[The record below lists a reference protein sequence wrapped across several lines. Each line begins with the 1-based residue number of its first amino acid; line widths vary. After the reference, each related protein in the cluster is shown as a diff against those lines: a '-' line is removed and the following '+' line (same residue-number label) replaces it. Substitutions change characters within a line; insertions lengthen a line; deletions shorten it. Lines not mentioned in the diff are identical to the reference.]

1 MKFTSVKRK
10 LRVLF
15 CLICIMIITASV
27 PTGSSILTGVAKLIK
42 SEGKKTAVIVIDTGH
57 GGRDGGAESS
67 SGTCEKDINL
77 AIALHVKELAE
88 KMQIKPST
96 LNVMIGR
103 MDFSE
108 IQKAVLSEVKKQ
120 RI

>member
-42 SEGKKTAVIVIDTGH
+42 SEGKKTAVIVIDPGH

-77 AIALHVKELAE
+77 AIALHVR
-88 KMQIKPST
+88 
-96 LNVMIGR
+96 NW
-103 MDFSE
+103 
-108 IQKAVLSEVKKQ
+108 Q
-120 RI
+120 RRTDIRSL

>member
-42 SEGKKTAVIVIDTGH
+42 SEGKKTAVIVIDPGH
-57 GGRDGGAESS
+57 GGRTAARKAAQER
-67 SGTCEKDINL
+67 
-77 AIALHVKELAE
+77 VKRTSIL
-88 KMQIKPST
+88 
-96 LNVMIGR
+96 L
-103 MDFSE
+103 
-108 IQKAVLSEVKKQ
+108 
-120 RI
+120 